1 MSLTDILNSNGARA
15 TSSLTMLAEAGIAL
29 YRGNTKVAVLLLGA
43 AVLSYQFTVVGI
55 VAELAIRA
63 YQFTR

>member
-1 MSLTDILNSNGARA
+1 MSITDILNSNGARA

-29 YRGNTKVAVLLLGA
+29 YRGNKTVAALLLGA
-43 AVLSYQFTVVGI
+43 AVLAYRFTVIGV
-55 VAELAIRA
+55 VAELAIRI